1 MRDSR
6 NVSKAQSVSAED
18 AIGVVKSGDRV
29 ILPLVCGE
37 PQTLVEALVAQ
48 GDRLRNVEIVS
59 GLLMDYKFLREGM
72 ADSFHFRT
80 WQATPPIREL
90 LNKTVHYMPIRQGDV
105 PRLFSRSGP
114 YPVDVAFIHVSP
126 PDEHGFCSL
135 GVSISHSLPTAL
147 EAKTVIAEV
156 NEHMPR
162 ILGNSFI
169 HMSQIDYLVESS
181 RPLMEWPPTKDIG
194 DKEKTIGQYVADLI
208 PDGATLQ
215 IGIGGIPE
223 GVAQSLGN
231 KHDLRFFAMG
241 VDTIVDLVEQ
251 GVVEQ
256 SRGHDQC
263 KVKVCEILGTQ
274 RLFDFVHNNPMV
286 YGCPT
291 SECINSLAA
300 TKIDK
305 FVSIIS
311 AMEVD
316 LSGQVN
322 AETIGGRQMS
332 AIGGS
337 HDFLQGAYHSP
348 GGKSIIA
355 MTATAGSGERTV
367 SRIVAQLPLGSAVT
381 HPRHSVQYV
390 VTEYGVADLRGKSLE
405 ERAEALIGIAHPD
418 FRDQIRESCRKAG

>member
-1 MRDSR
+1 MP
-6 NVSKAQSVSAED
+6 KAQKVSPED
-18 AIGVVKSGDRV
+18 AASIVKSGDRV

-37 PQTLVEALVAQ
+37 PQTLIEALVAQ
-48 GDRLRNVEIVS
+48 RDRLKNVEIVS
-59 GLLMDYKFLREGM
+59 GLLLDYKFLKEGM
-72 ADSFHFRT
+72 EDSFHFRT
-80 WQATPPIREL
+80 WQAAPVIRHL
-90 LNKTVHYMPIRQGDV
+90 LGKTVHYMPIRQGDV

-126 PDEHGFCSL
+126 PDKQGYCSL
-135 GVSISHSLPTAL
+135 GVSISHSLPTAVQ
-147 EAKTVIAEV
+147 AKTVIAEV
-156 NEHMPR
+156 NERMPR
-162 ILGNSFI
+162 VLGNSFI
-169 HMSQIDYLVESS
+169 NLSQIDYFVESS
-181 RPLMEWPPTKDIG
+181 RSLLEWPPTRDIG
-194 DKEKTIGQYVADLI
+194 EKEKTIGRYVAELI

-223 GVAQSLGN
+223 ATAQSLGD
-231 KHDLRFFAMG
+231 KRDLRFYAMG

-251 GVVEQ
+251 GVVE
-256 SRGHDQC
+256 RARDADQC

-274 RLFDFVHNNPMV
+274 KLFDFVDNNPVV

-291 SECINSLAA
+291 DECINSLAA
-300 TKIDK
+300 ASIDK

-322 AETIGGRQMS
+322 AETIGGKQFS

-337 HDFLQGAYHSP
+337 HDFLQGAYHSN

-355 MTATAGSGERTV
+355 LTSTAGSGERMI
-367 SRIVAQLPLGSAVT
+367 SRIVGQLPPGSAVT

-390 VTEYGVADLRGKSLE
+390 VTEYGVADLRGKTLE
-405 ERAEALIGIAHPD
+405 ERAEALITIAHPD
-418 FRDQIRESCRKAG
+418 FQEQLRGER